1 MYEKWLK
8 AFHMVASRGSFTQ
21 ASKALN
27 VGQPTVSAHIKTLED
42 YFKVELFYR
51 RGRTIELTDVG
62 RSLFTITQ
70 GLYGH
75 EAEAIGYL
83 RSIGRNDG
91 GRLRLG
97 AVGPHDVMA
106 LTQAFRSRYP
116 RVELSVSVAPR
127 DAIMAGLT
135 GFDFD
140 VGVVAD
146 AVSDPRYFCML
157 YDRHPVRIMVPHTH
171 RLARRRSLR
180 LADLEGE
187 HFILRDA
194 GSATRRAFEAAL
206 VQAGVSIRPIME
218 INVREAVREAV
229 ARGMG
234 LGAIGETEFAPHE
247 NIRLLRVTDASIF
260 IEAHVVCLAARRNRS
275 LVDAIIRLAVDTA
288 RTDAGRFTPRLRK
301 QP

>member
-8 AFHMVASRGSFTQ
+8 AFHMVASESSFTH
-21 ASKALN
+21 AAKALN
-27 VGQPTVSAHIKTLED
+27 VGQPTISAHIKTLED

-51 RGRTIELTDVG
+51 RGRTVELTDVG
-62 RSLFTITQ
+62 RALYTITQ

-75 EAEAIGYL
+75 EAEAISYL
-83 RSIGRNDG
+83 RGIGRNDG

-106 LTQAFRSRYP
+106 LTQAFRNRYP

-140 VGVVAD
+140 IGVVAD
-146 AVSDPRYFCML
+146 AVSDSRYFCML

-171 RLARRRSLR
+171 RLARRRFLR

-194 GSATRRAFEAAL
+194 GSATRRAFETAL
-206 VQAGVSIRPIME
+206 VEAGVAISPIME

-229 ARGMG
+229 ARGIG
-234 LGAIGETEFAPHE
+234 LGAISETEFAPHE
-247 NIRLLRVTDASIF
+247 NIRLLKLTDATIVV
-260 IEAHVVCLAARRNRS
+260 EAYVVCLAARRNRS
-275 LVDAIIRLAVDTA
+275 LVEAFIRLAMETA
-288 RTDAGRFTPRLRK
+288 PSGAPPGGRGRPRA
-301 QP
+301 

>member
-8 AFHMVASRGSFTQ
+8 AFHMVASQSSFTH
-21 ASKALN
+21 AAKALN
-27 VGQPTVSAHIKTLED
+27 VGQPTISAHIKTLED

-51 RGRTIELTDVG
+51 RGRTVELTDVG

-75 EAEAIGYL
+75 EAEAISYL

-106 LTQAFRSRYP
+106 LTQAFRQRYP

-127 DAIMAGLT
+127 DAIMAGLA

-146 AVSDPRYFCML
+146 AVTDSRYFCML
-157 YDRHPVRIMVPHTH
+157 YDRHPVRIMVPHSH
-171 RLARRRSLR
+171 RLAKRRFLR
-180 LADLEGE
+180 IADLEGE
-187 HFILRDA
+187 GFILRDA
-194 GSATRRAFEAAL
+194 GSATRRAFETAL
-206 VQAGVSIRPIME
+206 LDAGVRIRPIME

-229 ARGMG
+229 ARGIG
-234 LGAIGETEFAPHE
+234 LGAISETEFAPHE
-247 NIRLLRVTDASIF
+247 NIRLLKLTDATIV
-260 IEAHVVCLAARRNRS
+260 IEAYVVCLAARRNRP
-275 LVDAIIRLAVDTA
+275 LVEAFIRLAVDTA
-288 RTDAGRFTPRLRK
+288 PHGGSIGEGGRLRT
-301 QP
+301 

>member
-8 AFHMVASRGSFTQ
+8 AFHMVASQSSFTH
-21 ASKALN
+21 AAKALN

-51 RGRTIELTDVG
+51 RGRSVELTDVG

-75 EAEAIGYL
+75 EAEAINFL
-83 RSIGRNDG
+83 RGIGRNDG

-116 RVELSVSVAPR
+116 RAELSVSVAPR

-140 VGVVAD
+140 IGVVAD
-146 AVSDPRYFCML
+146 AVTDSRYFCML

-171 RLARRRSLR
+171 RLARRRFLR

-194 GSATRRAFEAAL
+194 GSATRRAFETAL
-206 VQAGVSIRPIME
+206 VEAGVRIRPIME

-229 ARGMG
+229 ARGIG
-234 LGAIGETEFAPHE
+234 LGAISETEFAPHE
-247 NIRLLRVTDASIF
+247 NIRLLKLTDAAIV
-260 IEAHVVCLAARRNRS
+260 IEAYVVCLAARRNRS
-275 LVDAIIRLAVDTA
+275 LVEAFIGLAMETA
-288 RTDAGRFTPRLRK
+288 PSGRSSGDSGRSRT
-301 QP
+301 